1 MTVTPRVLDNR
12 GKRHT
17 AASLLAHVR
26 GLRAQADALLTA
38 DLDAMS
44 CDEAVRLLHEV
55 QMTRKSLQASE
66 EFIAARIHDSW
77 KGDTRT
83 PLHVEGVGMVRV
95 FRGKD
100 RKAWQHEALLR
111 DVVDAHLAA
120 TGGEIPDPFTVA
132 GWVREAAGFSYW
144 KATVLKGL
152 GLDPDEYAETSQG
165 RRTVAIS
172 TDDMIG
178 DTA

>member
-1 MTVTPRVLDNR
+1 VTATPEVLDR
-12 GKRHT
+12 LVARVRHT
-17 AASLLAHVR
+17 RVVADTLLNAN
-26 GLRAQADALLTA
+26 
-38 DLDAMS
+38 LDAMS

-66 EFIAARIHDSW
+66 EFITARIHDAW

-100 RKAWQHEALLR
+100 RKAWQHDALTHA
-111 DVVDAHLAA
+111 VVDAHLTA
-120 TGGEIPDPFTVA
+120 TEGEMPDPFTIA
-132 GWVREAAGFSYW
+132 GWIKEAAGIGYW
-144 KATVLKGL
+144 KAGALKAL
-152 GLDPDEYAETSQG
+152 GLEVDEFCESTRG